1 MENPLSPSYAARYGI
16 PPQNANFNVILS
28 GSVEPGSPVITR
40 IAPGYPP
47 NGGGAIEAVTVPGAF
62 RIDSFYMPDGN

>member
-16 PPQNANFNVILS
+16 PSRNANPNFILS
-28 GSVEPGSPVITR
+28 GSVDPGLPVMAR

-47 NGGGAIEAVTVPGAF
+47 NGGGAIEVVTVSGAF
-62 RIDSFYMPDGN
+62 RIDSFYMPDGG